1 MRKGTLYIFGSLA
14 LFAWAAMTYF
24 LFIHRPNNLADLRKL
39 KIDALQDR
47 IQTFEVRLNE
57 SLEESS
63 AFLAKIKEIINKK
76 SEPFIDK
83 AFISSTKESKKETL
97 KNEVANLEG
106 VEQSQQ
112 KHGIDQSEV
121 IPVLMFACNRVTVNI
136 ALESLLNAR
145 KDPEKFPIIV
155 SQVTNLRR
163 KEARAFIVN
172 IKLSLVSTSGT
183 THLFH

>member
-106 VEQSQQ
+106 GEQSQQ

-136 ALESLLNAR
+136 ALYVLDEIFLQELPMLYLEMVPVA
-145 KDPEKFPIIV
+145 FC
-155 SQVTNLRR
+155 NL
-163 KEARAFIVN
+163 KIDIFAC
-172 IKLSLVSTSGT
+172 SM
-183 THLFH
+183 